1 MAIPLIGI
9 SAAAARLHPRLGDA
23 VCGRGERP
31 LRVVA
36 ADEAGGDVIVADG
49 AGGIAICPTSGRLC
63 LDFSSDGIDF
73 AAGVIIAHSRGAAP
87 AGDSIASAALIGLAA
102 RVATRDVGVLIAGP
116 TGTGKEVIARF
127 IHTRSPRAAGPFVA
141 VNCAAIPETMLEAT
155 LFGFERGAFTGA
167 TGSAPGLFRAAAKGT
182 LLLDEVG
189 ELPLSLQAK
198 LLRALQEHEVL
209 PVGAT
214 VPVAIDAR
222 IIATANRDLATEVA
236 GGRFR
241 ADLFYR
247 LAVFPL
253 ATISLAARR
262 ADIVPITAA
271 LWLRQGIAA
280 WPTSAALAKLAA
292 HSWPGNVREL
302 GNVVSR
308 AAIFAEGATVG
319 PDDIVFDLPHAMA
332 ASLVQTVRAHEQ
344 AMIDSTLT
352 ACDGRRSVAA
362 RRLGISERTLRYKLA
377 AMHRSPGTVTLQ

>member
-1 MAIPLIGI
+1 MAVPTI
-9 SAAAARLHPRLGDA
+9 SISEAAALLHPRLGDA
-23 VCGRGERP
+23 VGRRGERA

-36 ADEAGGDVIVADG
+36 AGETGGDVVVARG
-49 AGGIAICPTSGRLC
+49 VGGIATSAKSGQLY
-63 LDFSSDGIDF
+63 LDFAPDGIDF
-73 AAGVIIAHSRGAAP
+73 AAGLIIAHSRGAAP

-182 LLLDEVG
+182 LLLDEIS
-189 ELPLSLQAK
+189 ELPLGLQAK
-198 LLRALQEHEVL
+198 ILRALQEHEVL

-222 IIATANRDLATEVA
+222 IIATANRDLAAEVA

-253 ATISLAARR
+253 MTTALAARR
-262 ADIVPITAA
+262 SDIVPITAA
-271 LWLRQGIAA
+271 LWLRQGITA
-280 WPTSAALAKLAA
+280 WPSAAALAKLAA

-302 GNVVSR
+302 GNVIAR
-308 AAIFAEGATVG
+308 AAIFAEGTTVDV
-319 PDDIVFDLPHAMA
+319 DDIVFDLPHAMA
-332 ASLVQTVRAHEQ
+332 GSLVQTVRAHEQ
-344 AMIDSTLT
+344 AVIETTLT

-362 RRLGISERTLRYKLA
+362 KRLGISERTLRYKLA
-377 AMHRSPGTVTLQ
+377 AMHGSPGAVTLQ